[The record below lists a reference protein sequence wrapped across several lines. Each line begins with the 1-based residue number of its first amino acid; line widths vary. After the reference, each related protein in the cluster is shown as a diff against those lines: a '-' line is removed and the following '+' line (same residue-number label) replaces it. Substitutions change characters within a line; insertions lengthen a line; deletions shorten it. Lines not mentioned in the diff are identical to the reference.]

1 MELGWYGSAMTTLLS
16 LGSAS
21 ESPYGHTHAHMHTH
35 TRTYA
40 HTHTRICT
48 HTHAHMYTHTRMHTL
63 PEAKHGDI
71 IQTLLHILLCTY
83 LIPIPISIPFPIHRS
98 TERQLL
104 LFDINDLSKPKGVAM
119 LEVSP
124 STLVPHFDK
133 DTNVLFLAGKG
144 DRSVYAFEFIPGQW
158 KGVVAFD
165 SYFQSCICSP
175 PCSSPVS
182 CFAKPHPYP
191 HHHFPHLTLTITPHT
206 SPSPSFPTPH
216 PHHHSPHL
224 TLTITSH
231 TSPTP
236 SLPTPHPHHHSPH
249 LTPLPCYHLLSH
261 CLQNVIS
268 YGLAN
273 MYNENTGIKI
283 YI

>member
-1 MELGWYGSAMTTLLS
+1 
-16 LGSAS
+16 
-21 ESPYGHTHAHMHTH
+21 
-35 TRTYA
+35 
-40 HTHTRICT
+40 
-48 HTHAHMYTHTRMHTL
+48 MHTL
-63 PEAKHGDI
+63 PESKHGDI
-71 IQTLLHILLCTY
+71 IQTLLQILLCRY

-165 SYFQSCICSP
+165 SYCQSCICSP

-182 CFAKPHPYP
+182 CFTKPHP
-191 HHHFPHLTLTITPHT
+191 HHHFPHLTLTITPHTSSSPSFPTPHPHHHFPHLTHTITLHT

-224 TLTITSH
+224 TLTIISH
-231 TSPTP
+231 TSPSP
-236 SLPTPHPHHHSPH
+236 SLLTPHPHHHSPH
-249 LTPLPCYHLLSH
+249 LTPLPCYHLSQL
-261 CLQNVIS
+261 N
-268 YGLAN
+268 
-273 MYNENTGIKI
+273 
-283 YI
+283 